1 MKNCHMNYF
10 QQRQTTK
17 LQNAFANNVSTDI
30 KFSKAQIYNIIQ
42 SGGSFGSW
50 LANFGKKVLTN
61 IAVPLARDNLPGFAS
76 NLPSNAINKLERKNK
91 CKGIFKSKKRIY
103 FILNE
108 DMNDITKIIKSLED
122 SSVLIDG
129 VTETGKDEIKKQEGG
144 FLGVLL
150 VPLAASLVQPVI
162 SSVVKGISERVVRRA
177 GRGNKNKKC
186 LEPFHPWNNIEITN
200 YLMAFYSRNNLPR
213 IKDGAHIINLDDENS

>member
-1 MKNCHMNYF
+1 M
-10 QQRQTTK
+10 
-17 LQNAFANNVSTDI
+17 STDI
-30 KFSKAQIYNIIQ
+30 KFGKAQISNIIQ

-50 LANFGKKVLTN
+50 LANYGEKVLTN
-61 IAVPLARDNLPGFAS
+61 IVVPLARDNLPGLVS
-76 NLPSNAINKLERKNK
+76 NLSSNAINKFEKKNK
-91 CKGIFKSKKRIY
+91 CKGIFKSKIGIY

-108 DMNDITKIIKSLED
+108 DMNIITKIIKSFED
-122 SSVLIDG
+122 SGVLIDG
-129 VTETGKDEIKKQEGG
+129 VTEIEKDEIKKQEGG

-162 SSVVKGISERVVRRA
+162 SSVVKGVSEKVVRRA
-177 GRGNKNKKC
+177 GRGNKNQKC

-213 IKDGAHIINLDDENS
+213 IKNGAHIINLDDENS